1 MDVEKDWNKLRNSNF
16 NVLFVCQFL
25 GCVGELIHF
34 QETLSRGRD
43 QSACQHIAH
52 LQQSEL
58 VSNSL
63 ALLAPSELELSG
75 RKMCQF
81 VADINPILRN
91 QLVNIHSKLC
101 LTGVIWSHFWNLK
114 PATEQQTPQ
123 RKFLYNCAWIPYSS
137 IFRCPSKS
145 SWSNTSNYNDAKSM
159 PGKLAL
165 FSIRKH
171 SPLYRFHRCSLQM
184 SLSSNLCCPGGMY

>member
-1 MDVEKDWNKLRNSNF
+1 MRRRINILPRNTLARQRSKCLSAHCAPAA
-16 NVLFVCQFL
+16 VWT
-25 GCVGELIHF
+25 GE
-34 QETLSRGRD
+34 
-43 QSACQHIAH
+43 
-52 LQQSEL
+52 
-58 VSNSL
+58 SNSL

-81 VADINPILRN
+81 AADINPILRN

-123 RKFLYNCAWIPYSS
+123 RKFLYNCVWIPYSS

-145 SWSNTSNYNDAKSM
+145 GYNDAKSM

-184 SLSSNLCCPGGMY
+184 SLSSNLCCPGVTDSPCFQG

>member
-16 NVLFVCQFL
+16 TVLFVCQFL
-25 GCVGELIHF
+25 GCVGELIRF

-43 QSACQHIAH
+43 QSACQHVAH

-58 VSNSL
+58 MSNSL

-81 VADINPILRN
+81 AADINPILRN
-91 QLVNIHSKLC
+91 QLLNIHSKLC
-101 LTGVIWSHFWNLK
+101 RTGVIWSHFWNLK

-123 RKFLYNCAWIPYSS
+123 RKFLYNCVWIPYSS
-137 IFRCPSKS
+137 IFRCPVKEGLVKYFKLQWCKIHAGQTGAIFHPQTLTPVQVSQVLI
-145 SWSNTSNYNDAKSM
+145 SNVVE
-159 PGKLAL
+159 
-165 FSIRKH
+165 
-171 SPLYRFHRCSLQM
+171 
-184 SLSSNLCCPGGMY
+184 